1 MAIRRYVRL
10 DTLETVTPDEV
21 LWGVPCG
28 EVSVKRAHL
37 SRKESADRV
46 PFLPVSA
53 RWAVRLVAA
62 LPLAARAARIAYL
75 IARDGDGCLYCG
87 RPVDPVFCTVEHVV
101 PTSAGG
107 PDHASNLALAHG
119 ECNAAA
125 GHLSVAEKLRLA
137 LRMRGVA

>member
-1 MAIRRYVRL
+1 MSRFVRL
-10 DTLETVTPDEV
+10 DTLETVTPQEV
-21 LWGVPCG
+21 LWGPPSG

-37 SRKESADRV
+37 SRREAEGRV

-87 RPVDPVFCTVEHVV
+87 RPIDPSACTVEHVV
-101 PTSAGG
+101 ARAAGG
-107 PDHASNLALAHG
+107 PDHASNLALAHT

-137 LRMRGVA
+137 IRMRGVA

>member
-1 MAIRRYVRL
+1 MSARRFVRL
-10 DTLETVTPDEV
+10 DTLETVTPQEV
-21 LWGVPCG
+21 LWGAASR

-37 SRKESADRV
+37 SRREAPDRV

-87 RPVDPVFCTVEHVV
+87 RPVDPCTCTVEHVV
-101 PTSAGG
+101 ARAAGG
-107 PDHASNLALAHG
+107 PDHASNLALAHE

-125 GHLSVAEKLRLA
+125 GHLSASEKLRLA
-137 LRMRGVA
+137 LRMRGVV